1 MKIQFK
7 SKEHKM
13 FYENMMK
20 QCSKNDSYHRSLFY
34 TLGISQDCRKHIQ
47 DLYDVHND
55 KIVLDGLH
63 QDWQTSGS
71 MRTTLLAINLWN
83 GFTLENTVESTPY
96 DLFQS
101 EDCTFYFEAVKVRY
115 PEYCREHQNQ
125 LREER

>member
-63 QDWQTSGS
+63 QDWQTSGF
-71 MRTTLLAINLWN
+71 MPTPLLAFNLWN